1 MAARLI
7 GCLEGLGKREILADH
22 YCPVSDLWRK
32 EPLSPKIAAIAAGS
46 YKRTGPPE
54 IKGTGYVVDS
64 LEAALW
70 AFYQSSSFKEGALLA
85 VNLGDDADTTGA
97 VYGQIAG
104 AFYGEGHI
112 PREWKEKLAR
122 LEVISSMA
130 KTLLELADQSQNI

>member
-1 MAARLI
+1 MAALLI
-7 GCLEGLGKREILADH
+7 GCLEGLGKQEILADH

-32 EPLSPKIAAIAAGS
+32 EPLPPKIAAIAAGS
-46 YKRTGPPE
+46 YKRKGPPE
-54 IKGTGYVVDS
+54 IKGTGYLVDS

-70 AFYQSSSFKEGALLA
+70 AFYQSSSLQEGALLA

-112 PREWKEKLAR
+112 SREWKEKLAR

-130 KTLLELADQSQNI
+130 KTFLELADQSQNL